1 MKTKILT
8 AFCAATLFAG
18 CASTTDETA
27 VTLAT
32 GPMVDCSLP
41 TIEDDRGPIKPTLY
55 LVGTFEQ
62 AEWMHVPDRAM
73 SYKGNGIYQL
83 VREEKAGTVNLQ
95 VATMNWK
102 PQFTAD
108 GRYLNVG
115 EIQGLKKGGFMKDT
129 IVDIAQDGQ
138 YVWSVK
144 IAEDQSPESIVIAQ
158 CAN

>member
-8 AFCAATLFAG
+8 ALCAATLFAG
-18 CASTTDETA
+18 CASTTEETA
-27 VTLAT
+27 VTQAT

-41 TIEDDRGPIKPTLY
+41 TVEGDRGPIKPTLY
-55 LVGTFEQ
+55 VVGTFEQ
-62 AEWMHVPDRAM
+62 AEWMHVPDRAFT
-73 SYKGNGIYQL
+73 YKGDGIYQL

-102 PQFTAD
+102 PQFTAG
-108 GRYLNVG
+108 GRDLNVG
-115 EIQGLKKGGFMKDT
+115 EMKDLKRGGFMKDT
-129 IVDIAQDGQ
+129 IVDIAQDGK

-144 IAEDQSPESIVIAQ
+144 FAEDKSPESIVIAQ